1 MWSRGR
7 DEPGRPGHA
16 VTEPTVLE
24 RLARVSAR
32 IAATGRNPDEV
43 AIVAVT
49 KGFGVDVCRE
59 ALASGLRVLGENRV
73 QEALQ
78 KMDAMARGGAEGALA
93 AHWHLIGHLQTNKV
107 KQAAGRFALI
117 QTVDSA
123 RLAEAIAR
131 HAPGQAVLVEV
142 NIAREPQKS
151 GVAPD
156 QALDLIKTVS
166 GLLDL
171 HGLMGM
177 GPSEGDPTPVFNELR
192 LLHDEAEQRAG
203 KGLPVL
209 SMGMS
214 GDFEAALVAGSTML
228 RLGQALFGPRASPGA
243 RRALL

>member
-1 MWSRGR
+1 
-7 DEPGRPGHA
+7 
-16 VTEPTVLE
+16 VNEPTVLE

-49 KGFGVDVCRE
+49 KGFGVEACRE
-59 ALASGLRVLGENRV
+59 AVAAGLHALGENRV
-73 QEALQ
+73 QEALP
-78 KMDAMARGGAEGALA
+78 KMEAIDGAL
-93 AHWHLIGHLQTNKV
+93 WHLIGHLQTNKV

-117 QTVDSA
+117 QTVDSP

-131 HAPGQAVLVEV
+131 LAPGQAVLVEV
-142 NIAREPQKS
+142 NIAREAQKS

-166 GLLDL
+166 TLLDL
-171 HGLMGM
+171 QGLMGM
-177 GPSEGDPTPVFNELR
+177 GPSEGDPTPAFNELR
-192 LLHDEAEQRAG
+192 TLHDEAEQRIG

-214 GDFEAALVAGSTML
+214 GDFEAALAAGSTML
-228 RLGQALFGPRASPGA
+228 RLGQALFGPRA
-243 RRALL
+243 

>member
-1 MWSRGR
+1 
-7 DEPGRPGHA
+7 

-49 KGFGVDVCRE
+49 KGFGVEMCRE

-78 KMDAMARGGAEGALA
+78 KMDAMAGGGAEGALA
-93 AHWHLIGHLQTNKV
+93 ADWHLIGHLQTNKV

-171 HGLMGM
+171 QGLMGM

-203 KGLPVL
+203 KGLPVI

-214 GDFEAALVAGSTML
+214 GDFEAALAAGSTML

-243 RRALL
+243 RGALL

>member
-1 MWSRGR
+1 M
-7 DEPGRPGHA
+7 
-16 VTEPTVLE
+16 TEPTVLE

-49 KGFGVDVCRE
+49 KGFGVDTCRE
-59 ALASGLRVLGENRV
+59 ALAAGLHVLGENRV
-73 QEALQ
+73 QEALP
-78 KMDAMARGGAEGALA
+78 KMEAIDR

-131 HAPGQAVLVEV
+131 HSPAQAVLVEV
-142 NIAREPQKS
+142 NIAREAQRS
-151 GVAPD
+151 GVSPE
-156 QALDLIKTVS
+156 QALELIKTVS
-166 GLLDL
+166 TLLDL
-171 HGLMGM
+171 QGLMGM
-177 GPSEGDPTPVFNELR
+177 GPSHGDPTPAFQELR
-192 LLHDEAEQRAG
+192 TLHDEAEERVG

-214 GDFEAALVAGSTML
+214 GDFEAALAAGSTML
-228 RLGQALFGPRASPGA
+228 RLGQALFGPRA
-243 RRALL
+243 